1 MSSPQLAAPRPQVFL
16 EPTGQRWRRLRNTF
30 VYFVVAPAML
40 LLLVTGINILVPP
53 LVPKY
58 PLTQQAPSRFPKLTL
73 TGKERSALTKR
84 MQLFFNMEKSRIPRS
99 RHPLVMPLPT
109 PRKGRPLSSRAPKD
123 PVVAGFF
130 VNWDDNSLV
139 ALRAHADDLDWV
151 ICEWG
156 FIAGSGDSL
165 RLSIKPQVF
174 ASIDTLPESKRPQLF
189 VMVSNY
195 DSVAKKWSPAALR
208 HMLTTPQARSRAVQ
222 QLASLVTER
231 GLLGVTIDFE
241 QVPDDLVGAVVR
253 FTREI
258 KQALP
263 EGRLV
268 TQTLQT
274 FLDDRALARYAA
286 ANDKLFLMLFD
297 EHYGRGDAGPVAS
310 QQWYVQT
317 ARRMLR
323 YVPPDKAILMVGAFG
338 YDWNDAD
345 TTGAQAVTYQEMTA
359 LVRDAQQRS
368 GVSPLRFD
376 SLSLNPYATWSD
388 PDSTDHVLWFLDGV
402 TAYNEILAGQSLGVA
417 GHAIWRLGAEDPAI
431 WSVIGKSGLDGPP
444 DELRTIPSGYDPEIL
459 GQGEILQIAARP
471 TNGAREIRV
480 DSATKLVVDERITS
494 YATPYIVRRYGSSEH
509 KVALTFDDGPDGR
522 WTPLILDTLK
532 KYHAPAT
539 FFVIGENV
547 QAHIPLMRRVLSE
560 GHEFGNHTFTHPNL
574 ALASTRRTKLEIDA
588 NERLLEATLNRR
600 TAFWR
605 PPYFGDAEPT
615 TEDELVPV
623 GVATDRGYITV
634 GLHVDS
640 FDWWLRDPKE
650 VVDSALAQ
658 RPRGNIVLL
667 HDGGGDRTAT
677 VAALGPLIDSLRAH
691 GDTLVRVSELIGI
704 SPQVA
709 MPRLPPTSAAAR
721 MGELLFFGGMGVVE
735 WVLYWTFFTALIL
748 GFARLFFLSTLAII
762 QRLKRHQ
769 NPDAPITYAPA
780 VSVVVPAFNEEMVIC
795 RTIETLLSQKYPGPI
810 DVIVVDDGSPDATS
824 EVARRDFGSHPRVSI
839 FRKSNGGKAS
849 ALNYGLAVAKGE
861 IVVCLDADTLFAP
874 NTIAELVQP
883 LADPKVGAV
892 AGNAKVGNRI
902 NLVTR
907 WQAIEYVTSQNLDR
921 RAFSLLNAITVV
933 PGAVGAWR
941 KALVLEAG
949 GFSDDTLAED
959 QDLTMAIRRRGYEI
973 EYADEAIGYTEA
985 PDTLA
990 TLARQRFRWSFGT
1003 LQCLWKHSGIHFW
1016 RQRGALLRPNAGS
1029 LGFIA
1034 LPNVWIFQ
1042 IIYPFISPIADLLFV
1057 WSLISV
1063 WAVRADHGATFALS
1077 SLQHVLTYYAVFL
1090 VVDWVATMLAFALE
1104 PGEDKSLTWL
1114 VLLQRFVYRQ
1124 LMYWVVVRSI
1134 VAAFRGRLVGWGKL
1148 ERKATVEV
1156 PTG

>member
-1 MSSPQLAAPRPQVFL
+1 
-16 EPTGQRWRRLRNTF
+16 
-30 VYFVVAPAML
+30 
-40 LLLVTGINILVPP
+40 
-53 LVPKY
+53 
-58 PLTQQAPSRFPKLTL
+58 
-73 TGKERSALTKR
+73 
-84 MQLFFNMEKSRIPRS
+84 
-99 RHPLVMPLPT
+99 
-109 PRKGRPLSSRAPKD
+109 
-123 PVVAGFF
+123 
-130 VNWDDNSLV
+130 
-139 ALRAHADDLDWV
+139 
-151 ICEWG
+151 
-156 FIAGSGDSL
+156 
-165 RLSIKPQVF
+165 
-174 ASIDTLPESKRPQLF
+174 
-189 VMVSNY
+189 
-195 DSVAKKWSPAALR
+195 
-208 HMLTTPQARSRAVQ
+208 
-222 QLASLVTER
+222 
-231 GLLGVTIDFE
+231 
-241 QVPDDLVGAVVR
+241 
-253 FTREI
+253 
-258 KQALP
+258 
-263 EGRLV
+263 
-268 TQTLQT
+268 
-274 FLDDRALARYAA
+274 
-286 ANDKLFLMLFD
+286 
-297 EHYGRGDAGPVAS
+297 
-310 QQWYVQT
+310 
-317 ARRMLR
+317 
-323 YVPPDKAILMVGAFG
+323 
-338 YDWNDAD
+338 
-345 TTGAQAVTYQEMTA
+345 
-359 LVRDAQQRS
+359 
-368 GVSPLRFD
+368 
-376 SLSLNPYATWSD
+376 
-388 PDSTDHVLWFLDGV
+388 
-402 TAYNEILAGQSLGVA
+402 
-417 GHAIWRLGAEDPAI
+417 
-431 WSVIGKSGLDGPP
+431 
-444 DELRTIPSGYDPEIL
+444 
-459 GQGEILQIAARP
+459 
-471 TNGAREIRV
+471 
-480 DSATKLVVDERITS
+480 
-494 YATPYIVRRYGSSEH
+494 
-509 KVALTFDDGPDGR
+509 
-522 WTPLILDTLK
+522 
-532 KYHAPAT
+532 
-539 FFVIGENV
+539 
-547 QAHIPLMRRVLSE
+547 
-560 GHEFGNHTFTHPNL
+560 
-574 ALASTRRTKLEIDA
+574 
-588 NERLLEATLNRR
+588 
-600 TAFWR
+600 
-605 PPYFGDAEPT
+605 
-615 TEDELVPV
+615 
-623 GVATDRGYITV
+623 
-634 GLHVDS
+634 
-640 FDWWLRDPKE
+640 
-650 VVDSALAQ
+650 
-658 RPRGNIVLL
+658 
-667 HDGGGDRTAT
+667 
-677 VAALGPLIDSLRAH
+677 
-691 GDTLVRVSELIGI
+691 
-704 SPQVA
+704 
-709 MPRLPPTSAAAR
+709 
-721 MGELLFFGGMGVVE
+721 MGVVE
-735 WVLYWTFFTALIL
+735 WVLYCTFFTALIL